1 MGAQPTNLKST
12 VPHMKSPLGGD
23 RQNPTYGMD
32 HNKTDNEMYSIPHG
46 SQAAVEEGDGGIY
59 SVPSGEAGYGTVKH
73 CITGNGSGT
82 VLQ

>member
-1 MGAQPTNLKST
+1 MGAHTTST
-12 VPHMKSPLGGD
+12 VPHMKSPLDGGD
-23 RQNPTYGMD
+23 RQNPTYGMN
-32 HNKTDNEMYSIPHG
+32 HNKPDNEMYSIPRG

-59 SVPSGEAGYGTVKH
+59 SVSSGEAGYETVKH